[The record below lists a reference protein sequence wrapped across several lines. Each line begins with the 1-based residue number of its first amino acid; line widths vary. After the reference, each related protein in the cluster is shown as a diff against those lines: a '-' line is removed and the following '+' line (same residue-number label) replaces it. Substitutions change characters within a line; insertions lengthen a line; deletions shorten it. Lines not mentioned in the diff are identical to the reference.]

1 VDIEALLQ
9 LDGHNVHDRSVGTV
23 SISATGAADL
33 SKVDDWLG
41 ELLWETGKDVE
52 VYRMKG
58 VFHVYGSDKMHMLQ
72 AVRELYEILPSQP
85 WQPEDKRVNRI
96 VIIGKNLNRE
106 SLLASF
112 RTCLVS

>member
-23 SISATGAADL
+23 SISAPGAADL
-33 SKVDDWLG
+33 SK
-41 ELLWETGKDVE
+41 LLWETGKDVE

-96 VIIGKNLNRE
+96 VIIGKELRPLKFLSGENCTFLFV
-106 SLLASF
+106 LH
-112 RTCLVS
+112 